1 MAIDADAHGLQTLA
15 RRWNPRSMR
24 ASELGAAMLDAINAA
39 TADAL
44 NPLIDLEQYAPI
56 ILNPTRCLEND
67 VERILALNGI
77 VRARSLSPDQARRLA
92 VIAQALRSWR
102 GAFRS
107 LRAVIG
113 ALTGGPV
120 ILRPWV
126 GQRVIVDE
134 STWDFIVLPIDGYR
148 DVTQA
153 FLLGQ
158 GPDATYDA
166 AQVEDH
172 AQSLART
179 ILDTT
184 EYVPCYALTAWR
196 DGFAG
201 WGAVGDIELISST
214 LQNEYESVDLGPGVG
229 STSTLHRITAPTR
242 CTADTP
248 RHWATVWFKTTGA
261 TALSSW
267 RVALASDKATPA
279 TYYGAVVN
287 VGNGYIQLVRVD
299 AGVDTVLQTDRI
311 NVPDGDTGDWHRL
324 DLIMVLNGGAMKLRA
339 LVDHNPTGWG
349 SDSPGP
355 FPQDLYLE
363 VLVDNAEFP
372 TGRLRIAAL
381 TATE

>member
-1 MAIDADAHGLQTLA
+1 MAIEPDVHGLMTLA
-15 RRWNPRSMR
+15 RAWNPRSMR
-24 ASELGAAMLDAINAA
+24 SDPLGAALLDVVNAA

-44 NPLIDLEQYAPI
+44 NPLIDLEKYAPI

-67 VERILALNGI
+67 VERILILNGI
-77 VRARSLSPDQARRLA
+77 PRAKSLSPDQARRLA

-107 LRAVIG
+107 LRAVVG

-120 ILRPWV
+120 IIRPWI

-134 STWDFIVLPIDGYR
+134 STWDFIVLSIYDFR
-148 DVTQA
+148 DVTQV

-166 AQVEDH
+166 TQVESH
-172 AQSLART
+172 VQSLART
-179 ILDTT
+179 VLDET

-201 WGAVGDIELISST
+201 WGAVGDIKLVPSA
-214 LQNEYESVDLGPGVG
+214 LNNEYESVDLGPGVG
-229 STSTLHRITAPTR
+229 TTSTSHKVTSPTR
-242 CTADTP
+242 CTAGTR
-248 RHWATVWFKTTGA
+248 RHWATVWFKTAGA

-267 RVALASDKATPA
+267 RLALASDAVSPA
-279 TYYGAVVN
+279 TYYGAVVD
-287 VGNGYIQLVRVD
+287 VGNGYIELVRVD

-324 DLIMVLNGGAMKLRA
+324 DLIMVHGSGTMKLRA

-349 SDSPGP
+349 TDAAGP

-363 VLVDNAEFP
+363 VLVTNAEFP